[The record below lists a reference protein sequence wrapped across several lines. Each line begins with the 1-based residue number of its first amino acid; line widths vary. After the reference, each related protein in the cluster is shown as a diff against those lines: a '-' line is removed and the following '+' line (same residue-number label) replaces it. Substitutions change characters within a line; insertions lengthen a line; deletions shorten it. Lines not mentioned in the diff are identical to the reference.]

1 MSAESTSQ
9 DQPNKTAPAIIGLQH
24 LAINVKDLG
33 DAERFYG
40 ELLGLPVLPRP
51 EAVAAGF
58 RSQWYL
64 LGNAEL
70 HVVENPDFEPLKSPL
85 GPHFAVACND
95 FDGFIK
101 ALQNT
106 SAEVVF
112 GPGIGID
119 GINRMVVKDP
129 TGNIVEI
136 IDLPLHG

>member
-1 MSAESTSQ
+1 MSVDSSTGGRS
-9 DQPNKTAPAIIGLQH
+9 DCAAPAIIGLQH
-24 LAINVKDLG
+24 LAINVRNLDE
-33 DAERFYG
+33 AERFYG
-40 ELLGLPVLPRP
+40 DLLGLPVLPRP

-85 GPHFAVACND
+85 GPHFAIACND
-95 FDGFIK
+95 FAGFIE
-101 ALQNT
+101 ALQNKPV
-106 SAEVVF
+106 EIVF
-112 GPGIGID
+112 GPGKGID
-119 GINRMVVKDP
+119 DINRMVVKDP

>member
-1 MSAESTSQ
+1 MAEQRSTQAGVDS
-9 DQPNKTAPAIIGLQH
+9 NRPAIIGLQH
-24 LAINVKDLG
+24 LAINVTNLDE
-33 DAERFYG
+33 AEHFYG

-70 HVVENPDFEPLKSPL
+70 HVVENHDFEPLKSPL
-85 GPHFAVACND
+85 GPHFAIACND
-95 FDGFIK
+95 FSSFIE
-101 ALQNT
+101 ALQDKPV
-106 SAEVVF
+106 EIVF
-112 GPGIGID
+112 GPGKGID
-119 GINRMVVKDP
+119 DINRMVVKDP

>member
-1 MSAESTSQ
+1 MSADSSTPRRAEST
-9 DQPNKTAPAIIGLQH
+9 KPAIIGLQH
-24 LAINVKDLG
+24 LAINVKDLAE
-33 DAERFYG
+33 AERFYG
-40 ELLGLPVLPRP
+40 DLLGLPVLPRP

-70 HVVENPDFEPLKSPL
+70 HVVENPEFEPLKSPL

-95 FDGFIK
+95 FDGFVR
-101 ALQNT
+101 ALQDT
-106 SAEVVF
+106 PAEIVF
-112 GPGIGID
+112 GPGKGID
-119 GINRMVVKDP
+119 DLNRMVVKDP